1 MNNDKMTT
9 TRLMQLLREI
19 GATSPNGPVRLVL
32 EPRVVFDAAGVAL
45 AADAI
50 DPVES
55 GDASAES
62 AGHDGAVSLS
72 DNAHLA
78 DALFLAGDGEAA
90 RDVVFIDSGVND
102 VETLI
107 EAVPAGAEY
116 VLLSGER
123 DGIGQIAD
131 YLEGRTGVGAIHILS
146 HGDAGTLRIGNATLD
161 LASIMGEHADAL
173 SIIKSSLADDADIL
187 IYGCDVAAGAAGQ
200 AFLDAFSEATGA
212 DVAASD
218 DPTGAADLGGDW
230 KLEVQSGAVE
240 ATALAATGWRDL
252 LTDPPIID
260 LNSNASAGDTDVD
273 FNVTFVE
280 DFGPVAIAAASS
292 STFDA
297 NGDSVQTLSIVV
309 GGLADGND
317 EVLVI
322 AGQTL
327 PLATSETIG
336 NVTIPGTTTLVD
348 IGYDFGIGPDRSP
361 RG

>member
-1 MNNDKMTT
+1 
-9 TRLMQLLREI
+9 MQLLREI

-50 DPVES
+50 DPAEF
-55 GDASAES
+55 GDASADS
-62 AGHDGAVSLS
+62 AGHDGAVSLT
-72 DNAHLA
+72 DNANLA
-78 DALFLAGDGEAA
+78 DALFLAGEGEAA
-90 RDVVFIDSGVND
+90 RDLVFIDSGLSD
-102 VETLI
+102 PETLI
-107 EAVPAGAEY
+107 DAVPAGAEY

-161 LASIMGEHADAL
+161 LASITGEHADAL

-200 AFLDAFSEATGA
+200 AFVDAFSEATGA

-218 DPTGAADLGGDW
+218 DPTGAADLGDW

-280 DFGPVAIAAASS
+280 ESRPGCDRGC
-292 STFDA
+292 
-297 NGDSVQTLSIVV
+297 
-309 GGLADGND
+309 
-317 EVLVI
+317 LVI
-322 AGQTL
+322 HFRCQWGQC
-327 PLATSETIG
+327 PD
-336 NVTIPGTTTLVD
+336 LVD
-348 IGYDFGIGPDRSP
+348 
-361 RG
+361 RGRRPGRWQ